1 MSFDINVILD
11 NWHYFALG
19 LGKTILICLISLPI
33 GFALGALLALV
44 RLRGG
49 RLLNSVALGYIELI
63 RNIPFLVQ
71 VFLLFFALP
80 FAGIRLSPMTAGI
93 IALASYA
100 AAYFSEIV
108 RGGIVSIA
116 KGQGEAARA
125 LGLTYAQTF
134 WKVLFPQIVGYVMP
148 ASTNLT
154 ITLIKESA
162 ALSIITVGELT
173 YMAQDVIGRTYA
185 PAEVFALL
193 ALLYWGLTAFL
204 AALATRLETYLQP
217 YRGLTR
223 SASPQPS
230 RPQ

>member
-11 NWHYFALG
+11 NWHAFAIG

-33 GFALGALLALV
+33 GFALGALLALI

-49 RLLNSVALGYIELI
+49 RLLNAAALGYIELI

-80 FAGIRLSPMTAGI
+80 FAGVRLSPMTAGI
-93 IALASYA
+93 IALSSYA

-125 LGLTYAQTF
+125 LGLTYSQTF
-134 WKVLFPQIVGYVMP
+134 WKVLLPQIVGYVMP

-204 AALATRLETYLQP
+204 AALASRLETHLQP

-223 SASPQPS
+223 SASPQLS

>member
-49 RLLNSVALGYIELI
+49 RLLNAVALGYIEII

-217 YRGLTR
+217 YRGLPR
-223 SASPQPS
+223 SANPQPS

>member
-1 MSFDINVILD
+1 MSFDINVVLD
-11 NWHYFALG
+11 NWHYFAIG
-19 LGKTILICLISLPI
+19 LGKTLLICVISLPI
-33 GFALGALLALV
+33 GFALGALLALA

-49 RLLNSVALGYIELI
+49 RLLNGAALAYIELI

-80 FAGIRLSPMTAGI
+80 FAGIRLSPMTAGV
-93 IALASYA
+93 IALSSYA

-116 KGQGEAARA
+116 PGQAEAARA

-148 ASTNLT
+148 ASTNLS

-193 ALLYWGLTAFL
+193 ALLYWGLTAAL
-204 AALATRLETYLQP
+204 AALASRLEKYLQP

-223 SASPQPS
+223 SPGPQPA
-230 RPQ
+230 RQQ

>member
-11 NWHYFALG
+11 NWHYFAIG

-33 GFALGALLALV
+33 GFALGALLALI

-49 RLLNSVALGYIELI
+49 RLPNAVALGYIELI
-63 RNIPFLVQ
+63 RNVPFLVQ

-93 IALASYA
+93 IALSSYA

-125 LGLTYAQTF
+125 LGLTYSQTF

-204 AALATRLETYLQP
+204 AALASRLETYLQP

-223 SASPQPS
+223 SASSQLS
-230 RPQ
+230 RSQ

>member
-1 MSFDINVILD
+1 MNFDVNVILD
-11 NWHYFALG
+11 NWHYFAIG
-19 LGKTILICLISLPI
+19 LGKTILICFISLPI
-33 GFALGALLALV
+33 GFALGALLAMI

-49 RLLNSVALGYIELI
+49 RVLNAAALGYIEII

-93 IALASYA
+93 IALSSYG

-125 LGLTYAQTF
+125 LGLTYTQTF
-134 WKVLFPQIVGYVMP
+134 WKVLFPQIVGYVLP

-193 ALLYWGLTAFL
+193 ALLYWGLTAFF
-204 AALATRLETYLQP
+204 AALASRLEKYLQP

-223 SASPQPS
+223 SPSPQS
-230 RPQ
+230 AHPQ